1 MCESPLRCVSE
12 TFIGYEYLC
21 VTMPRPKKC
30 RWVCCEPSV
39 TFFKPRGVPMTE
51 LDETSLAVD
60 ELEALR
66 LKDLDGLDQEKAAA
80 AMNVSQPTFHRIL
93 DSSHGKVA
101 DALVN
106 GKAIRIE
113 GGSYMVREGT
123 RLFKCYD
130 CKNEWQE
137 PYGTPRPGKCPKC
150 SSTNLHRA
158 PQDRGYAR
166 RGRGAGGG
174 LKRGQ
179 D

>member
-1 MCESPLRCVSE
+1 MA
-12 TFIGYEYLC
+12 
-21 VTMPRPKKC
+21 RPKKC

-39 TFFKPRGVPMTE
+39 TFFKPRGIPLTE
-51 LDETSLAVD
+51 LDRTSLAVD

-93 DSSHGKVA
+93 ESAHNKTA

-113 GGSYMVREGT
+113 GGSYMVREGA

-130 CKNEWQE
+130 CQNEWQE
-137 PYGTPRPGKCPKC
+137 PYGTARPVKCPKC
-150 SSTNLHRA
+150 DSTNIHRA
-158 PQDRGYAR
+158 PQDRGCAR
-166 RGRGAGGG
+166 RGGRAGRGW
-174 LKRGQ
+174 RHGQ
-179 D
+179 N